1 MWFRTVLFLFKNINE
16 PVLVLVAL
24 GLIAACR
31 LSLIAEGGCRSL
43 VVVSGLLIVVASL
56 VVRHRF

>member
-1 MWFRTVLFLFKNINE
+1 MWFRTVLFIFRNIDE

-24 GLIAACR
+24 GLVAACR
-31 LSLIAEGGCRSL
+31 LSLVAEGRCRSL
-43 VVVSGLLIVVASL
+43 VVGGLLTAAASL